1 MYLPLALVRIKRDNS
16 RKVISVLF
24 GSVNA
29 SRNDDTHA
37 RVIIPVGDLY
47 AQLLSI

>member
-1 MYLPLALVRIKRDNS
+1 MALVRIQRDNS
-16 RKVISVLF
+16 CTVISMMF
-24 GSVNA
+24 GSANA
-29 SRNDDTHA
+29 SRNNDAHA